1 MGSEKKIRFS
11 KEWKIGMV
19 SVAIIAVFVWVCFF
33 LAGKNIL
40 SSENTY
46 YSVFENSGGIN
57 ISSPV
62 VVNGKKVGRVSAI
75 EFVSET
81 DHRIKIALGIKKKYQ
96 IPEGTVASLESF
108 GIMTGSGIVLHLGD
122 SPEMMK
128 SGGYMQGQQIPDL
141 LAQLAPMETTISSI
155 LGSLDSILG
164 KVNSV
169 LDEKAVGDLGESL
182 AALHATL
189 KNTEGI
195 TSEAN
200 ALLQQNRPR
209 VNKML
214 ANMESISNMLKDKES
229 DLASAIA
236 NFSQISD
243 TLASAGIGE
252 AVHSLKASLQQTENL
267 LSKVNAGEGSVGQ
280 LLNNDT
286 LYDNLEQSTKQLK
299 LLLQDLRINPERYV
313 HISVFGRKEKK
324 KDKPTE

>member
-1 MGSEKKIRFS
+1 MSSEKKTRFS
-11 KEWKIGMV
+11 KEWKIGLI
-19 SVAIIAVFVWVCFF
+19 SAAIIAVFVWVCFF
-33 LAGKNIL
+33 LAGRNL
-40 SSENTY
+40 LTAEHSY
-46 YSVFENSGGIN
+46 YAIFENSGGISV
-57 ISSPV
+57 SSPV
-62 VVNGKKVGRVSAI
+62 VVNGKQIGRVSAV
-75 EFVSET
+75 EFVSQT
-81 DHRIKIALGIKKKYQ
+81 DHRIKITLGIKKRYRLNR
-96 IPEGTVASLESF
+96 GTVASLESM
-108 GIMTGSGIVLHLGD
+108 GLMSGSGIVLQLGD
-122 SPEMMK
+122 EVE
-128 SGGYMQGQQIPDL
+128 YMQPGDQLEGKQVPDL
-141 LAQLAPMETTISSI
+141 MAQLAPMETTLSSI

-169 LDEKAVGDLGESL
+169 LDEKTVGDLGESL

-200 ALLQQNRPR
+200 ALLAQNRPR

-214 ANMESISNMLKDKES
+214 ANIESISNMLKDKES

-243 TLASAGIGE
+243 SLASAEIGE
-252 AVHSLKASLQQTENL
+252 AVRSLKASLQQTENL
-267 LSKVNAGEGSVGQ
+267 LGKVNAGEGSVGQ

-286 LYDNLEQSTKQLK
+286 LYDNLEQSSKQLK

-313 HISVFGRKEKK
+313 HVSVFGRKEKK